1 MTIFGPFSKD
11 TDFSVERNNNGWSNF
26 RVDDLDWLVASLT
39 ASGIALETGL
49 SGARRQ
55 VALPGFMRPGFM
67 ILRAIQSSCGS
78 RRRID
83 GERVAPACDR
93 TKVCA

>member
-11 TDFSVERNNNGWSNF
+11 TNFSVERNNNGWSNF

-39 ASGIALETGL
+39 ASGIALETGM

-55 VALPGFMRPGFM
+55 VALPGLHDPEGNPVE
-67 ILRAIQSSCGS
+67 LWEPA
-78 RRRID
+78 ID
-83 GERVAPACDR
+83 GERVAPACER